1 MTLSLSPSNSTPT
14 SSAAPATPAAPATSS
29 RREVMLL
36 ARGISKTYRDGDRIL
51 EVLRGVDLTVHR
63 GEAVAIIG
71 SSGAGKSTLLH
82 ILGALDRPTH
92 GEITLDGQ
100 MYSRQG
106 DKQLAALRAR
116 HVGFIYQFHHLL
128 PEFSALENVLV
139 PGLILEMRYGEMIE
153 RASRLLRAV
162 GLGERLDHRPARL
175 SGGEQQRVALARA
188 LMNNPSLVLADEP
201 TGDLDH
207 ETGQA
212 VIDLIWKETV
222 GCERSF
228 IIVTHDPQIARR
240 ANRIYC
246 LENGRL
252 RPERSR

>member
-1 MTLSLSPSNSTPT
+1 
-14 SSAAPATPAAPATSS
+14 
-29 RREVMLL
+29 MLQV
-36 ARGISKTYRDGDRIL
+36 RGVSKTYRDGDRIL

-82 ILGALDRPTH
+82 ILGALDRPSQ

-100 MYSRQG
+100 MYSRLG

-139 PGLILEMRYGEMIE
+139 PGLILEMRYSEMIE
-153 RASRLLRAV
+153 RASQLLRAV

-188 LMNNPSLVLADEP
+188 LMNNPDLVLADEP
-201 TGDLDH
+201 TGDLDQ

-212 VIDLIWKETV
+212 VIDLIWKETI
-222 GCERSF
+222 GSGRSF
-228 IIVTHDPQIARR
+228 IIVTHDPLIAGR
-240 ANRIYC
+240 ANRIYS
-246 LENGRL
+246 LEHGQLRL
-252 RPERSR
+252 DRAH